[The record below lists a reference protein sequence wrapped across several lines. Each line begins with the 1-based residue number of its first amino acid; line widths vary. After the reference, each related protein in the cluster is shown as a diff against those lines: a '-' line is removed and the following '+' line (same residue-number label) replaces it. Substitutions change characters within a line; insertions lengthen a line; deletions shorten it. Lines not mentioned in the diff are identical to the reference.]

1 MDGLESFGGFGNSF
15 LSEAEMARQGH
26 FNLVV
31 DLKTTNRK
39 FEDAL
44 LPLELRYL
52 VTQCIGKRDSLGFV
66 TKLSSFPTSTVM
78 NRVGCWPHGIRTK
91 SGNAL
96 ARVIQSRQRLTVS
109 LRYDCAYMIEPPDD
123 SRGSLL
129 WELNVFTKVWR
140 LVRRLG
146 YTPVPTMCFDVIRFG
161 DKLRVAVVDDG
172 GKNVYVW
179 DGLGEKRT
187 IECTGVSADLYKI
200 WFVTPDVV
208 VATTAPNDK
217 YDELVLCHVG
227 ANASRF
233 DKNKIAWTR

>member
-66 TKLSSFPTSTVM
+66 TKLSSFPTSTV
-78 NRVGCWPHGIRTK
+78 I
-91 SGNAL
+91 
-96 ARVIQSRQRLTVS
+96 

>member
-1 MDGLESFGGFGNSF
+1 MGGLESFGGFENSF

-44 LPLELRYL
+44 LPLGLRYL
-52 VTQCIGKRDSLGFV
+52 VMQYIGKRDSLGFV
-66 TKLSSFPTSTVM
+66 TKLSSFPTT
-78 NRVGCWPHGIRTK
+78 
-91 SGNAL
+91 
-96 ARVIQSRQRLTVS
+96 TVS

-146 YTPVPTMCFDVIRFG
+146 YTPVPTMCFDVIRFE
-161 DKLRVAVVDDG
+161 DKLRVPVVDDR
-172 GKNVYVW
+172 GKNINLYVW

-187 IECTGVSADLYKI
+187 IECTGVSADLYKV

-217 YDELVLCHVG
+217 YGELVLCHVG
-227 ANASRF
+227 VNASRF
-233 DKNKIAWTR
+233 DKNKIARTR